1 MLGVVAVSDETLLS
15 VLQMTIAMT
24 MAMAMTIFTKKMEI
38 MTITMV
44 TMITVWTWL
53 GVVAASKEG

>member
-1 MLGVVAVSDETLLS
+1 MLGVLAVSDETLLS

>member
-44 TMITVWTWL
+44 TMITV
-53 GVVAASKEG
+53 